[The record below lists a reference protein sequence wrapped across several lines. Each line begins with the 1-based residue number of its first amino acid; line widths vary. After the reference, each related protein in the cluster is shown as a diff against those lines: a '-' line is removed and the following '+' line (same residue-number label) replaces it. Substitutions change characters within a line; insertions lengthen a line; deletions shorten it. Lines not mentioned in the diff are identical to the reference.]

1 MTNPDRKSWSKE
13 RLAAVYAQVRSQQPD
28 RVADLVAPIVHK
40 PLHQNSIARAILVF
54 SAAGL
59 CALVLFIVFSGSK
72 SPPVADV
79 SPSPGVNDPENNAE
93 GWKAAATQAT
103 AGGLAVDVPSD
114 KPNNPPTA
122 KPQVKPSPAIKPT
135 PTPIVKTPAPVATP
149 KIVYRTVY
157 KPLAPPPTR
166 PTPPVAAPKIV
177 AQSKPKPPPSFIPIA
192 GGRSKVNSPTTARTA
207 PKPLASERV
216 LMATRFPTATADRL
230 IAGTTV
236 AGHLMSPMQAQRDRG
251 NTKLQIVLDEPL
263 PTQLR
268 SRIPPGAILN
278 LQATINPQNGAVSA
292 QSLDLSYQGRQ
303 IAIPKGTI
311 SIQAANK
318 QPLVATAYQPRMGEL
333 AAADRQNA
341 LLGAVG
347 EVGNELTKGNTS
359 VNVANGVSV
368 IQQTNNTN
376 ILGAVFKGGFQSWAT
391 DQRQRTQTSASQMIA
406 AQPIQYLAQNT
417 PVLLT
422 VDSPAPIVT
431 PKSK

>member
-1 MTNPDRKSWSKE
+1 VTNSNHKSWSKE
-13 RLAAVYAQVRSQQPD
+13 RLAAVYDRVRSQQPE

-79 SPSPGVNDPENNAE
+79 SSSPSVNDPENNAE

-114 KPNNPPTA
+114 KPNPPAA
-122 KPQVKPSPAIKPT
+122 KPQAKPSPAVKTT
-135 PTPIVKTPAPVATP
+135 PTPVVKTPTPVATP

-157 KPLAPPPTR
+157 KPLAR
-166 PTPPVAAPKIV
+166 PTPPIAAVPKTIPK
-177 AQSKPKPPPSFIPIA
+177 SKPKPPPAFISIA
-192 GGRSKVNSPTTARTA
+192 GGRGKVNSPTTARTS

-216 LMATRFPTATADRL
+216 LMATRFPTATTDRL

-236 AGHLMSPMQAQRDRG
+236 AGHLMSPMQAQSDRG
-251 NTKLQIVLDEPL
+251 TTKLQIVLDEPL

-278 LQATINPQNGAVSA
+278 LQATVNPQNGAVSA

-311 SIQAANK
+311 SIQAATR

-333 AAADRQNA
+333 AAADGQNA
-341 LLGAVG
+341 LLGAAG
-347 EVGNELTKGNTS
+347 EVGNELTKSSTS

-368 IQQTNNTN
+368 IQQTNNPN

-391 DQRQRTQTSASQMIA
+391 DRRQRTQTSASQIIA
-406 AQPIQYLAQNT
+406 APPIQYLAQNT
-417 PVLLT
+417 PVLLS
-422 VDSPAPIVT
+422 VDSSAPIVT
-431 PKSK
+431 PK